1 MEIRLPACLS
11 KNVSRRG
18 NYILVGEMLLVPMRI
33 VDIASGKTVSDLN
46 DTNIVCHLV
55 GIGTVHFLIN
65 CCCDDVLG
73 C

>member
-1 MEIRLPACLS
+1 
-11 KNVSRRG
+11 
-18 NYILVGEMLLVPMRI
+18 